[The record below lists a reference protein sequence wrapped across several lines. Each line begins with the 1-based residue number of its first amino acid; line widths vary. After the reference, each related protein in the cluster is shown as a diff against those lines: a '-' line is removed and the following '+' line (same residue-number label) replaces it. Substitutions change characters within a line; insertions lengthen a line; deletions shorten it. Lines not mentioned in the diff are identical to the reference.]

1 MLEKTDSG
9 EQQLIVV
16 PYLLDHGAI
25 SASGREL
32 LTPGSTAAGKSVC
45 SAQGEVGVITWSI
58 SWIRFTTALLIP
70 SILDYVHQPAYKAIQ
85 VL

>member
-1 MLEKTDSG
+1 MREAKSQEGKCWKKLTRG

-32 LTPGSTAAGKSVC
+32 LTPGSMAAGKAVC
-45 SAQGEVGVITWSI
+45 SAQREVGVIT
-58 SWIRFTTALLIP
+58 
-70 SILDYVHQPAYKAIQ
+70 
-85 VL
+85 